1 MKIEVGKWYKCRN
14 GYKAFV
20 EYISDP
26 PDEISPKANNF
37 PLRGY
42 TRTINGGWSRTSW
55 TLAGGNLTHEETEWD
70 LVEPWIEDDKVFK
83 LEVSWYETQTE
94 TCDYSYSALTKKSKR
109 SATYYGNSR
118 EQCQEIVDKTCKGML
133 GVTYCIREFLEVK
146 HDN

>member
-14 GYKAFV
+14 GYKAYV

-26 PDEISPKANNF
+26 PDEINPKANNF

-42 TRTINGGWSRTSW
+42 IKTRNERWTTTSW
-55 TLAGGNLTHEETEWD
+55 TLLGKNLTNMESEWD

-83 LEVSWYETQTE
+83 LEVSWYESQTE
-94 TCDYSYSALTKKSKR
+94 TSDYSAITKLSKR
-109 SATYYGNSR
+109 SSTFYGSSR
-118 EQCQEIVDKTCKGML
+118 EQCQEIVDKTFKGMA
-133 GVTYCIREFLEVK
+133 GVTYRIREFLEVK